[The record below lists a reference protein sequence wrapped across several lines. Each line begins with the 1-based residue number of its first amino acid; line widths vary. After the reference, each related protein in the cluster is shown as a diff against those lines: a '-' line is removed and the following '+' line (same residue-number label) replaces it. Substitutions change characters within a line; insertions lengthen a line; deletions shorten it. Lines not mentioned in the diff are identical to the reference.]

1 MHGTTSLADAHAST
15 QGGPRTIFEGRSIA
29 FRYAGSSRGR
39 VSGGGPDPRVN
50 MISCFV
56 EHISWAM
63 WTCSTS
69 GLSFGFPCIAVLHTW
84 GPWLAQLSG
93 GLWSA
98 PHCASTVSSPAHKPL
113 PGFFVRGVAPGTASL
128 APPSCRSLRSHT
140 FRQSV
145 NFICKLPRTTDSINR
160 TIHHLPFRGSGPT
173 PLLLDAPRGVP
184 RCARG
189 TASYF
194 RRRHVPPP
202 YAMLSAALSKSTS

>member
-93 GLWSA
+93 VLWSA
-98 PHCASTVSSPAHKPL
+98 PHSASTVSSPAHKPL
-113 PGFFVRGVAPGTASL
+113 PGLLSEGSRREQPSSRHHRAEAFARTLFANPSISSAGFRALLTASIE
-128 APPSCRSLRSHT
+128 SYTT
-140 FRQSV
+140 FVPQAMPYAASSRCAQR
-145 NFICKLPRTTDSINR
+145 RTTL
-160 TIHHLPFRGSGPT
+160 H
-173 PLLLDAPRGVP
+173 
-184 RCARG
+184 AR

-202 YAMLSAALSKSTS
+202 YAMLSAVPFGPTS